1 MRQAYSTYDQ
11 RFATATASLL
21 DALRSA
27 GYIVQTTVTGSVI
40 VDGTEYSAARWDAIA
55 VEWDGTEDG
64 IIDIL

>member
-1 MRQAYSTYDQ
+1 MRQANSAYDRQ
-11 RFATATASLL
+11 FATSTASLL

-27 GYIVQTTVTGSVI
+27 GYIIQTTVTGSVI
-40 VDGTEYSAARWDAIA
+40 VDGTEYSAERWDAMA